1 MSTFNAERGCS
12 HVLLDTS
19 VLITISLWLWTSH
32 HLPDFLFPF
41 PMDTMRGSNEL
52 NPQFSSVTQ
61 LCLTLCDPMDY
72 STPGLPVH
80 HQLPELTQT
89 HVHHISE
96 GIQLSHPRHPF
107 LLLPVIFPNIQVFSN
122 ESSLRQVAKVLELQ
136 LQHQSFQWIFRTDF
150 L

>member
-72 STPGLPVH
+72 SMPGLPVH
-80 HQLPELTQT
+80 HQLPEPTQT
-89 HVHHISE
+89 HVHHIGE

>member
-72 STPGLPVH
+72 SMPGLPVH
-80 HQLPELTQT
+80 HQLPEPTQT

>member
-61 LCLTLCDPMDY
+61 LCLTLCDPMDDI
-72 STPGLPVH
+72 TPGLPVH
-80 HQLPELTQT
+80 HQLPEPTQT